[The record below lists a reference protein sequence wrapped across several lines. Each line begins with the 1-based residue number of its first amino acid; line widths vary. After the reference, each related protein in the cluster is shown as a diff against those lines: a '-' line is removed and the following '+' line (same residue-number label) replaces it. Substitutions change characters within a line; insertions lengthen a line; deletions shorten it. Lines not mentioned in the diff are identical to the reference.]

1 MKIEKVKKLA
11 ANLHDKKRYV
21 IQIKDFKESS
31 NVWLVFKKL
40 HRAIKFNQNAWL
52 KPYIDMKAELG
63 KKA

>member
-11 ANLHDKKRYV
+11 ANLHDKKSCV